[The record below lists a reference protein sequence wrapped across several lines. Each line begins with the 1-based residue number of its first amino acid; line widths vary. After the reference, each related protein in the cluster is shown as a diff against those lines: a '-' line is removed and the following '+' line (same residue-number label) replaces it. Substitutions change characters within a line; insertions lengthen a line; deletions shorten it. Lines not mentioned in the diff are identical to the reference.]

1 MRILFSTFL
10 FLISSFFLFY
20 GFNYTFWGDNR
31 PGPGFFPII
40 LGVLLTLLTAVNL
53 IMEVRKS
60 RLEKNSTY
68 DDEDF
73 AFKDM
78 VTVSIMILIYMIVF
92 PYAGYLIS
100 TGLFII
106 GTLSYLNKGKWIQ
119 NISIL
124 IVVLVVIYFMFDY
137 FLNTGLPSGILEI

>member
-60 RLEKNSTY
+60 RLEK
-68 DDEDF
+68 
-73 AFKDM
+73 
-78 VTVSIMILIYMIVF
+78 TVPMTTRILH
-92 PYAGYLIS
+92 LR
-100 TGLFII
+100 TWL
-106 GTLSYLNKGKWIQ
+106 L
-119 NISIL
+119 
-124 IVVLVVIYFMFDY
+124 LV
-137 FLNTGLPSGILEI
+137 S

>member
-53 IMEVRKS
+53 VMEVRKS
-60 RLEKNSTY
+60 RLEKNNAY
-68 DDEDF
+68 EDEDF

-106 GTLSYLNKGKWIQ
+106 GTLSYLNRGKWIQ

>member
-53 IMEVRKS
+53 VMEVRKS
-60 RLEKNSTY
+60 RLEKNNAY
-68 DDEDF
+68 EDEDF

>member
-20 GFNYTFWGDNR
+20 GFNYTFWSDNR

-53 IMEVRKS
+53 VMEVRKS
-60 RLEKNSTY
+60 RLEKNNAY
-68 DDEDF
+68 EDEDF

-106 GTLSYLNKGKWIQ
+106 GTLSYLNRGKWIQ